1 MQSLIRFYSS
11 YFKLKLVNINF
22 QIIRFYFN
30 LTNIIKVNN
39 WKMKKKIG
47 DTLIFLIS
55 VPKPNTHGCSE
66 SIQPAVF

>member
-30 LTNIIKVNN
+30 LMNTIKVNN
-39 WKMKKKIG
+39 WQMKKIC